1 MKNKYSASDRKSGD
15 FRVWDWLVIILAML
29 LFFVAAGY
37 YFYTKYLPDAQ
48 EKITC
53 TLLIRGEERA
63 AWEGEGEKIFVGDSL
78 RCQNGTVEMGRIE
91 AVEKK
96 PHLYAAIGEEGASW
110 EEHPYLIDVEVLV
123 SMYVRSKDGDGLRVG
138 DLRVAAGSTG
148 EFRFGRY
155 LARAEIVE
163 VRRAG

>member
-1 MKNKYSASDRKSGD
+1 MKNKYSAFNRKSSF
-15 FRVWDWLVIILAML
+15 FRVWDWAAIILAML
-29 LFFVAAGY
+29 LFFGAAGY

-48 EKITC
+48 ERITC

-63 AWEGEGEKIFVGDSL
+63 AWEREGEKIYVGDTL

-91 AVEKK
+91 TITKK

-123 SMYVRSKDGDGLRVG
+123 SMYVREKAGDGLRVG